1 MALITLIDKLS
12 EALDQGEIVICI
24 FIDLSKAFGTV
35 DNDIFH
41 QKLELCGVKIHLWNG
56 LIVIYLIF
64 YNM

>member
-1 MALITLIDKLS
+1 MALITLIDKIS

-41 QKLELCGVKIHLWNG
+41 QKTRIMWCKRYTSEMVW
-56 LIVIYLIF
+56 
-64 YNM
+64 